1 MEETMEQ
8 VCILKTF
15 RKYVTLNV
23 LGMIGLSCYILAD
36 TYFVSKGLGT
46 NGLASLNLAISIYSF
61 VHGLGLMIGIGG
73 ATKYAILKA
82 KQEHEEANKIFSTSI
97 NLGIII
103 GILITLIGIFLSKPL
118 SRILGAN
125 EHTFAMTNT
134 YLKTILSFAPFFIL
148 NNVLI
153 AFVRNDGDPKLSMAG
168 MLIGSFSNVILDYIF
183 IFPLN
188 MGMFGAAFATGLAPI
203 ISLCILSLHFIKN
216 NNNFSYKK
224 IRISI
229 KRIFSIC
236 SLGTSSLI
244 TEISSG
250 IVLIIFNIVILNLEG
265 NTGVAAYGIVANL
278 SLVSASIFTGIA
290 QGIQPLISSFYG
302 NKNVISIKKIFRYAI
317 VLSLIIAVCLY
328 IIVFVFS
335 NQLVSIFNSEN
346 NDLLRELAVIGLRLY
361 FIGFLF
367 AGINI
372 ITASFF
378 SSIEQARLGF
388 IISIV
393 RSVVAI
399 IPVVLALSSIF
410 GINGVWTSFPC
421 AELISFVIVAV
432 CLKKHNEKIKKCI

>member
-103 GILITLIGIFLSKPL
+103 GILITLIGIFLSEPL

-229 KRIFSIC
+229 QRIFSIC

-250 IVLIIFNIVILNLEG
+250 IVLIIFNIVILKLEG

-290 QGIQPLISSFYG
+290 QGIQLLISSFYG

-346 NDLLRELAVIGLRLY
+346 NELLRELAVKGLRLY

>member
-1 MEETMEQ
+1 MEQ

-82 KQEHEEANKIFSTSI
+82 KQEHEEANKIFSTSV

-103 GILITLIGIFLSKPL
+103 GILITLIGIFLSEPL

-203 ISLCILSLHFIKN
+203 ISLCILSFHFIKN

-224 IRISI
+224 IKISI
-229 KRIFSIC
+229 KRICSIC

-250 IVLIIFNIVILNLEG
+250 IVLIIFNIVILKLEG
-265 NTGVAAYGIVANL
+265 NTGLAAYGIVANL

-317 VLSLIIAVCLY
+317 ILSLIIAVCLY
-328 IIVFVFS
+328 MIVFVYS
-335 NQLVSIFNSEN
+335 NQLVSIFNNEN
-346 NDLLRELAVIGLRLY
+346 NELLRELAVRGLRLY

-399 IPVVLALSSIF
+399 IPVVLALSFIF

-421 AELISFVIVAV
+421 AELISFVIVAI

>member
-1 MEETMEQ
+1 MEQ

-61 VHGLGLMIGIGG
+61 VYGLGLMIGIGG

-97 NLGIII
+97 NLGITI
-103 GILITLIGIFLSKPL
+103 GILITLIGIFLSEPL

-125 EHTFAMTNT
+125 EHTFTMTNT

-229 KRIFSIC
+229 KRILSIC
-236 SLGTSSLI
+236 SLGISSLI

-250 IVLIIFNIVILNLEG
+250 IVLIIFNIVILKLEG

-346 NDLLRELAVIGLRLY
+346 NELLRELAVKGLRLY

-378 SSIEQARLGF
+378 SSIEQAKLGF
-388 IISIV
+388 VISIV

-421 AELISFVIVAV
+421 AELISFVTVAV

>member
-1 MEETMEQ
+1 MEQ

-61 VHGLGLMIGIGG
+61 VYGLGLMIGIGG

-97 NLGIII
+97 NLGITI
-103 GILITLIGIFLSKPL
+103 GILITLIGIFLSEPL

-125 EHTFAMTNT
+125 EHTFTMTNT

-229 KRIFSIC
+229 KRILSIC
-236 SLGTSSLI
+236 SLGISSLI

-250 IVLIIFNIVILNLEG
+250 IVLIIFNIVILKLEG

-346 NDLLRELAVIGLRLY
+346 NELLRELAVKGLRLY

-378 SSIEQARLGF
+378 SSIEQAKLGF
-388 IISIV
+388 VISIV

>member
-1 MEETMEQ
+1 MEQ

-103 GILITLIGIFLSKPL
+103 GILITLIGIFLSEPL

-229 KRIFSIC
+229 QRIFSIC

-250 IVLIIFNIVILNLEG
+250 IVLIIFNIVILKLEG

-290 QGIQPLISSFYG
+290 QGIQLLISSFYG

-346 NDLLRELAVIGLRLY
+346 NELLRELAVKGLRLY